1 MRVPFLQIFAVR
13 KPVARCGKPGGF
25 NLLPYRERDRRLARR
40 RCALEWSGAAVAGA
54 VATLMLAGWHAFEGA
69 RLDAQRAS
77 VERALA
83 QFAAPLAEQAT
94 LLRDAREREAR
105 EAQAVIA
112 SVPLV
117 HLLDLMEALSEDD
130 VPDSDGVVV
139 QEMRH
144 RPHETEF
151 RAMAVNHVAP
161 AAWLRRLAT
170 VPGSEDVEMKELHRT
185 LPGSGPLISPA
196 AREAV
201 EFAAR
206 VRWAGVPGDSRSAPV
221 PANSGAVSANAQ
233 ADNMRGKK

>member
-1 MRVPFLQIFAVR
+1 MRVPFLQIFAPR
-13 KPVARCGKPGGF
+13 KPVVRRGNPRGF

-40 RCALEWSGAAVAGA
+40 RCVLEWSGAAAAGA
-54 VATLMLAGWHAFEGA
+54 VAALMLAGWHAFEGV
-69 RLDAQRAS
+69 RLDQQRAS
-77 VERALA
+77 VERSLA
-83 QFAAPLAEQAT
+83 QLAAPLAEQAA

-105 EAQAVIA
+105 EAQTVISSA
-112 SVPLV
+112 PLV

-130 VPDSDGVVV
+130 APDSDGVVV

-151 RAMAVNHVAP
+151 RATAVNHVAP

-170 VPGSEDVEMKELHRT
+170 VPGSQDVEMKELHRT
-185 LPGSGPLISPA
+185 SPGSGPPVSPV
-196 AREAV
+196 ARDAV

-206 VRWAGVPGDSRSAPV
+206 VRWAGVPGDSKRASVPV
-221 PANSGAVSANAQ
+221 NSNAQ